1 MRLRNTRSIASSKSV
16 KVAEIRFTQLF
27 YLHRIFIQAFRSVKE
42 TLRAFWEKIPRAHG
56 GCLGMG
62 SRRRARQAAIGP
74 GEAQT
79 AFDPGI
85 PEWGNPAGVMPCY
98 PHPNRIRCE
107 EATGGTET
115 SKYPEERKSIE
126 TPGVAASETG
136 LSPNPRTCKRQGV
149 AARGLLGA
157 PDREPALSGGVRNLD
172 GSGTAWEGR
181 PQRVRAPYANPSR
194 LRGAS
199 QSRAGHVKPG
209 PKQGGPPSKAEHSPM
224 TDSEPVP

>member
-1 MRLRNTRSIASSKSV
+1 
-16 KVAEIRFTQLF
+16 
-27 YLHRIFIQAFRSVKE
+27 
-42 TLRAFWEKIPRAHG
+42 
-56 GCLGMG
+56 MG
-62 SRRRARQAAIGP
+62 SRGRARQAAISP

-98 PHPNRIRCE
+98 PHPNEIRCE

-115 SKYPEERKSIE
+115 SKYPEERKSTE

-149 AARGLLGA
+149 AARGLRGA
-157 PDREPALSGGVRNLD
+157 TSREPALSGGVTKHH

-181 PQRVRAPYANPSR
+181 PQRVRAPYADPWR

-199 QSRAGHVKPG
+199 PSRAGHVKPG

-224 TDSEPVP
+224 TDSERVP

>member
-1 MRLRNTRSIASSKSV
+1 MIYIIGWHLPGGDPRDRGK
-16 KVAEIRFTQLF
+16 
-27 YLHRIFIQAFRSVKE
+27 
-42 TLRAFWEKIPRAHG
+42 KIPRAHG

-62 SRRRARQAAIGP
+62 SRRRARQAAISP

-98 PHPNRIRCE
+98 PHPNEIRCE

-115 SKYPEERKSIE
+115 SKYPEERKSTE

-136 LSPNPRTCKRQGV
+136 PEPKPAHVQATGRCCAGV
-149 AARGLLGA
+149 AGRAIPRACSLGRSYKATRKRNGMGRPAAAGESPVREGRGLRSA
-157 PDREPALSGGVRNLD
+157 I
-172 GSGTAWEGR
+172 
-181 PQRVRAPYANPSR
+181 
-194 LRGAS
+194 

-224 TDSEPVP
+224 TDSERVP

>member
-1 MRLRNTRSIASSKSV
+1 MPWHGKPKKGAASCDKPRGGANGLRSGDSR
-16 KVAEIRFTQLF
+16 
-27 YLHRIFIQAFRSVKE
+27 
-42 TLRAFWEKIPRAHG
+42 
-56 GCLGMG
+56 MG
-62 SRRRARQAAIGP
+62 EPSRGHALLPA
-74 GEAQT
+74 
-79 AFDPGI
+79 
-85 PEWGNPAGVMPCY
+85 PES
-98 PHPNRIRCE
+98 IRCE

-115 SKYPEERKSIE
+115 SKYPEERKSTE

-149 AARGLLGA
+149 AARGLRGA
-157 PDREPALSGGVRNLD
+157 TSRGPAPSGGVTKRH

-181 PQRVRAPYANPSR
+181 PQRVRAPYADPWR

-199 QSRAGHVKPG
+199 PSRAGHVKPG